1 MVALAFIIP
10 TTFIAFAPPY
20 VGTISDN
27 IGTKKATTISLTI
40 MFVCMLLIPYSENIY
55 LYSVIW
61 TIYYVALTMLDITL
75 SSIFIEGIA
84 EEKRGTAIGQLSTA
98 ANIGNIIGPLV
109 GGLAFQNIGLKAP
122 YLLSSLGFAVLL
134 LFNFKNIN
142 SVKTRAD

>member
-1 MVALAFIIP
+1 
-10 TTFIAFAPPY
+10 
-20 VGTISDN
+20 
-27 IGTKKATTISLTI
+27 
-40 MFVCMLLIPYSENIY
+40 MLLIPYSENIY